1 MRPHGAD
8 VDDEVGGTHHVLVV
22 FDDDHRVAGIA
33 QLLQAAD
40 QAPVVALVQ
49 ADRGLVEDIKHVD
62 QLRADLRGEADTL
75 ALAARERTRRTRQRQ
90 VAQPHVHQEAQA
102 LADLLDDLLCD
113 LPLLVV
119 HIILDV
125 RHPFRKFGDRHGRHV
140 GDALA
145 ADAELERLLLEART
159 AADRTFAVDE
169 ELLAPFLAAF
179 GVLVFGTAYIFGDAL
194 PRDEVVAARRT
205 ELRKVDG
212 QRLGI
217 AVQHRIQPR
226 LGQRPDGVVER
237 EIVTP
242 PQHFENGEKHV
253 VAVFAQRFDGAL
265 AQRKPHVGNDLPDV
279 EDGFLAQPVAMRAG
293 ALGRVERKGMRR
305 GVFERDARRGAHQ
318 VAGVEALLFGT
329 VVVDG
334 HRTLALAQRL
344 PERGHHPVA
353 GLLADDQAVDHQV
366 DGVYLV
372 PVEAH
377 AGRNLA
383 DLAVDTGIDIPLFGQ
398 RLEQFAVMPLAP
410 FDDGSHQGD
419 LAPREARHD
428 EPGDLLVGIMHH
440 LLARDG

>member
-1 MRPHGAD
+1 M
-8 VDDEVGGTHHVLVV
+8 

-75 ALAARERTRRTRQRQ
+75 ALAARERARRTRQRQ
-90 VAQPHVHQEAQA
+90 VPQPYVHQEAQA
-102 LADLLDDLLCD
+102 FADLLDDLLRD
-113 LPLLVV
+113 LPLLAG
-119 HIILDV
+119 HIVLDV
-125 RHPFRKFGDRHGRHV
+125 RHPLRKFGDRHGRHV
-140 GDALA
+140 GNALA

-169 ELLAPFLAAF
+169 ELLAPFLAVF
-179 GVLVFGTAYIFGDAL
+179 GVFVFGTAYIFGDAL

-226 LGQRPDGVVER
+226 FGQRPDGVVER
-237 EIVTP
+237 EVVTP
-242 PQHFENGEKHV
+242 PQHFEDGEKHV
-253 VAVFAQRFDGAL
+253 VAVFAQRFDGTL

-305 GVFERDARRGAHQ
+305 GVFERDTRRGAHQ

-334 HRTLALAQRL
+334 HRTLALTHGL
-344 PERGHHPVA
+344 LERGHHPVA
-353 GLLADDQAVDHQV
+353 GLLTDDQTVDHQV

-372 PVEAH
+372 TVKAH
-377 AGRNLA
+377 TGRNLA
-383 DLAVDTGIDIPLFGQ
+383 DLAVDTGIDIPLFSQ
-398 RLEQFAVMPLAP
+398 RLKQFAVMPLAA

-419 LAPREARHD
+419 LAPREARHN

>member
-1 MRPHGAD
+1 MSEKNVRIGRRVAARRTADGRLVDDDQFVDMSDAFDAVVFERLPEGAVELLRKDRAQRLVDERRLAGTADARHADEFAEREFGRDVLEVVAPRPADHDALPRAFAERFGNPDTAASGEVVGRDGIGTQDVVDRTRGHDMPALAPRTGAD

-62 QLRADLRGEADTL
+62 QLRADLRGEANTL

-90 VAQPHVHQEAQA
+90 VAQPYVHQEAQA

-226 LGQRPDGVVER
+226 LGQ
-237 EIVTP
+237 
-242 PQHFENGEKHV
+242 
-253 VAVFAQRFDGAL
+253 
-265 AQRKPHVGNDLPDV
+265 
-279 EDGFLAQPVAMRAG
+279 
-293 ALGRVERKGMRR
+293 
-305 GVFERDARRGAHQ
+305 
-318 VAGVEALLFGT
+318 
-329 VVVDG
+329 
-334 HRTLALAQRL
+334 
-344 PERGHHPVA
+344 
-353 GLLADDQAVDHQV
+353 
-366 DGVYLV
+366 
-372 PVEAH
+372 
-377 AGRNLA
+377 
-383 DLAVDTGIDIPLFGQ
+383 
-398 RLEQFAVMPLAP
+398 
-410 FDDGSHQGD
+410 
-419 LAPREARHD
+419 
-428 EPGDLLVGIMHH
+428 
-440 LLARDG
+440 